1 MVDED
6 DKMHGSIFV
15 FFRKFVEN
23 TFSPDFWTKR
33 VDDAGIPDAE
43 YAITKRYPTNEIFKL
58 LQSISVATGISHH
71 ELQEKFGQH
80 LVPDLLTVYGK
91 YVDPSWKTYDLIKHT
106 EAIIHKAVRIETEE
120 ANPPILN
127 ISPVSENLIIIDY
140 HSQRRMS
147 SLAIG
152 IIKGIAKYYNEEK
165 EISVKSTTGLDD
177 ERVQIRIEFDH
188 EE

>member
-15 FFRKFVEN
+15 LLRKFVAS
-23 TFSPDFWTKR
+23 TFSPDFWAQR
-33 VDDAGIPDAE
+33 IDDAGIQNAE
-43 YAITKRYPTNEIFKL
+43 YIMTKRYPTNDIFKL
-58 LQSISVATGISHH
+58 LQSISIATGMSHH
-71 ELQEKFGQH
+71 ELQEKFGQY

-91 YVDPSWKTYDLIKHT
+91 YVDPSWKSYDLLKHT
-106 EAIIHKAVRIETEE
+106 ESMMHAAVRIENEK

-127 ISPVSENLIIIDY
+127 ISPVSDNLLIIDY
-140 HSQRRMS
+140 HSKRRMA

-165 EISVKSTTGLDD
+165 VISVKSATGLND
-177 ERVQIRIEFDH
+177 ERVQIRVEFDP
-188 EE
+188 ED